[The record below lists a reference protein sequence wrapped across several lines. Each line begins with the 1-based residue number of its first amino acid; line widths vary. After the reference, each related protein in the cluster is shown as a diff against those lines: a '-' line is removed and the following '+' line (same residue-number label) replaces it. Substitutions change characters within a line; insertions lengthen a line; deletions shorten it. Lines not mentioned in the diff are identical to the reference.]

1 MEIGRWISD
10 KITMIA
16 HRVPEPPSG
25 PDSEPA
31 SGEAVVSGA
40 ALTASR
46 DAARHADAQREAWF
60 QYLEGQE
67 SANGVEARW
76 FETFR
81 EADRRAQAQYR
92 EERQAW
98 FKTFGEADHQALE
111 AYREERWAFLRYTHG
126 QEPRDGVE
134 RQRFARFE
142 REIAQADY
150 EAEA

>member
-1 MEIGRWISD
+1 MGIRRWMAE
-10 KITMIA
+10 KIATIT
-16 HRVPEPPSG
+16 HRSTEPPPG
-25 PDSEPA
+25 PGPEPA
-31 SGEAVVSGA
+31 SGEAVVTGA

-46 DAARHADAQREAWF
+46 DATQHSDAQREAWF

-67 SANGVEARW
+67 PANEAEARW

-150 EAEA
+150 EAEP